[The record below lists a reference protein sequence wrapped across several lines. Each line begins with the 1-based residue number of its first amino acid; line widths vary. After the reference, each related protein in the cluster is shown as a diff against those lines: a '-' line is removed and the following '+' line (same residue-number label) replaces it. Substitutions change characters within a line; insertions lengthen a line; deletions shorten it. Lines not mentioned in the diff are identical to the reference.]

1 MQTTGLMINP
11 MYLLLNT
18 AIEPSINQINFT
30 QSDLIIDYIR
40 VYDAVLLSN
49 ETETKV
55 PLTWY
60 YNKQMDSF
68 NSNNNYKNTSYTL
81 YNLNGQIL
89 DQGSLG

>member
-1 MQTTGLMINP
+1 

-18 AIEPSINQINFT
+18 AIEPSVNQINFT

-40 VYDAVLLSN
+40 VYNAVLLSN

-55 PLTWY
+55 PVTWY
-60 YNKQMDSF
+60 YNKQQDCFAS
-68 NSNNNYKNTSYTL
+68 NSNYVNTSYTL

-89 DQGSLG
+89 DQGYLEKTDH